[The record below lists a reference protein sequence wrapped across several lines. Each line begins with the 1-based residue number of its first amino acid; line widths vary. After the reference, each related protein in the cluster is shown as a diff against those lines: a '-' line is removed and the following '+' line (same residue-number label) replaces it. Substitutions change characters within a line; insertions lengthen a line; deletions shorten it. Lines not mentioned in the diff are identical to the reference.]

1 MLTKTNPMK
10 KAASALMVLILA
22 LTCLGALSAGAE
34 TENRAPDYSQKENWA
49 YYAVGADKDADLF
62 LICPTVDVN
71 DEFNM
76 SLNDEETKEGFVGAL
91 NMERGIYEESAR
103 MYAPYYRQAAMK
115 VYALE
120 EAEREPYLSLAYED
134 VSAAFFLVPGA

>member
-1 MLTKTNPMK
+1 MPGPGSGGHLGRSYLTEEE
-10 KAASALMVLILA
+10 KANRPKVTAALLALVLA

-34 TENRAPDYSQKENWA
+34 TENRAPDYSQEENWA
-49 YYAVGADKDADLF
+49 YYSVGADKDADLF
-62 LICPTVDVN
+62 LICPPVDVN

-76 SLNDEETKEGFVGAL
+76 SLNDEETKESFVGAL
-91 NMERGIYEESAR
+91 NMERGIYEESTR

-120 EAEREPYLSLAYED
+120 EA
-134 VSAAFFLVPGA
+134 

>member
-91 NMERGIYEESAR
+91 NMERGIY
-103 MYAPYYRQAAMK
+103 
-115 VYALE
+115 
-120 EAEREPYLSLAYED
+120 
-134 VSAAFFLVPGA
+134 

>member
-10 KAASALMVLILA
+10 KAASALLALVLA

-76 SLNDEETKEGFVGAL
+76 SLNDEETK
-91 NMERGIYEESAR
+91 SANKKSS
-103 MYAPYYRQAAMK
+103 PQ
-115 VYALE
+115 
-120 EAEREPYLSLAYED
+120 
-134 VSAAFFLVPGA
+134 